1 MGIGWDKKFQ
11 LQTAI
16 LTIHKKLQHI
26 TNCKM
31 KMWKE
36 GRKKKQLKFCEEK
49 LLIHRSI

>member
-1 MGIGWDKKFQ
+1 MGIGRDEKKIQ
-11 LQTAI
+11 LQTAV

-36 GRKKKQLKFCEEK
+36 EKKNN
-49 LLIHRSI
+49 